1 MGYRLGALGFMA
13 HPNLPTAN
21 AGLLDQ
27 RMALEWVK
35 KNIAA
40 FGGDPEDVTLM
51 GQSGG
56 GLAVA
61 SQMVLY
67 DGDTQGLFQKSIP
80 RSIQRSPMFR
90 VDDLI
95 DRNAKFSELL
105 NCTAE
110 QTQLACFQSASV
122 PAVVN
127 AYNKIGAYKPTDG

>member
-1 MGYRLGALGFMA
+1 MA
-13 HPNLPTAN
+13 HPDLPSAN
-21 AGLLDQ
+21 AGLLDH
-27 RMALEWVK
+27 RMALKWVK
-35 KNIAA
+35 KNIAS
-40 FGGDPEDVTLM
+40 FGGDPRDITLM

-67 DGDTQGLFQKSIP
+67 DGDTQGLFQKTIP
-80 RSIQRSPMFR
+80 RSIQRSPTFH
-90 VDDLI
+90 VNDLV
-95 DRNAKFSELL
+95 DRNDKFFELL

-110 QTQLACFQSASV
+110 QTQLACFQNASV